1 MVPITRRDAAQL
13 AIGALAGTLR
23 LSGAEPIESRF
34 GGVMLGFQCYSFRDR
49 PLDAVIQAMVE
60 IGCGECEMNYVH
72 LEPPALR
79 NQRERLR
86 EWRLSVPLEVFEK
99 AGRQVR
105 AAGIDPWAYTYN
117 MKADFTDAEMARG
130 FEMTRALGARA
141 IVSSPNLTS
150 VKRIDAMARKYKM
163 RVALHNHSRV
173 SQDEL
178 ATPDD
183 FAAAIKGVSDYLGF
197 ALDIGHF
204 VAAGFDPL
212 MFLRE
217 HHGRALL
224 VHVKDR
230 KRAQG
235 PNVPF
240 GQGDTPIKEVLR
252 YIRDGKLDIKAD
264 IEYEYNGQ
272 DTLAETRKCF
282 QYCKD
287 ALLT

>member
-1 MVPITRRDAAQL
+1 MEKVMVQVPSRNLALLGFAALLLFTPTAYPQSDY
-13 AIGALAGTLR
+13 GTIVGFVHDP
-23 LSGAEPIESRF
+23 S

-183 FAAAIKGVSDYLGF
+183 FAAAIKGVSDYLGL
-197 ALDIGHF
+197 ALGH
-204 VAAGFDPL
+204 
-212 MFLRE
+212 
-217 HHGRALL
+217 
-224 VHVKDR
+224 
-230 KRAQG
+230 
-235 PNVPF
+235 
-240 GQGDTPIKEVLR
+240 
-252 YIRDGKLDIKAD
+252 
-264 IEYEYNGQ
+264 EYVV
-272 DTLAETRKCF
+272 
-282 QYCKD
+282 
-287 ALLT
+287 